1 VLVHDPLFAPPEI
14 AAMGLTPSPLPPSQ
28 AVDAVV
34 LQAGHEEYASL
45 DFATL
50 KGCRAL
56 LDGRGFFDASVVE
69 AAGLRYVAIGRP

>member
-1 VLVHDPLFAPPEI
+1 VHDPLFGNEEI
-14 AAMGLTPSPLPPSQ
+14 AGMGLQASPLPPRR

-34 LQAGHEEYASL
+34 LQAGHKEYRKL

-56 LDGRGFFDASVVE
+56 LDGRGFFEAAKVE
-69 AAGLRYVAIGRP
+69 AAGVRYIAIGRP